1 MTHQSTGLD
10 AIHLADVE
18 LASAV
23 VQSRG
28 EAEWWIE
35 SQNDAA
41 LAIWGDYDIS
51 QDISLRLSLL
61 EADKKRIPS
70 SFLHKIPGNIQSL
83 RFIVTPYQGR
93 LLVQF
98 FPDFS
103 EHHSEDD
110 SIFDFYETVL
120 EASHNGVF
128 DFNLTDETV
137 KYSRNV
143 HEICGVTV
151 SDLGRTKSDFFKR
164 IHPDDIEAV
173 DEALEMHLETA
184 WPFEVE
190 FRFKTATGIYI
201 WLQSCGKA
209 IKDSEDDDAVRFV
222 GNLVNISER
231 KFVEDMVKQRE
242 QLVEQIIDSLP
253 ISIYVKDDKGCF
265 RFFSEQTEKD
275 TGIDRAMAI
284 GKTDYEIFPIEQA
297 RQSALQDQQVV
308 ESGRLMVTEEPVQL
322 PNGECRWLMQGK
334 GPITIYEDDSVK
346 NWLLGFSLDI
356 TERKLAEDLQRDAK
370 IAAEEAVQTKSE
382 FLSVMSHEIRTP
394 LNSVIGTAQLLQ
406 DMVLEDEQ
414 KHYVDMI
421 RHSGEHLL
429 QLINDI
435 LDFNKLEANKV
446 ELESAAFDLST
457 LVGSILDMNR
467 LLADKKGLKLS
478 EHYSDG
484 LSAFYLGDA
493 ARVRQILLNL
503 VGNALKFTSE
513 GEISIRVRPT
523 ENKRVRFEVTDSGI
537 GIRPEQIDKLFSA
550 FTQADA
556 STTRQFGGTGLGLS
570 ICKKLVDMMGG
581 DIGIDSEYGQ
591 GSTFWFELP
600 LVPAKAPEK
609 PVEVSPEMETA
620 PLNIL
625 VAEDNLPNQLLVKAI
640 LSKLGHQVLVVGN
653 GLEAVQ
659 SVETAESPFDV
670 VLMDMQMP
678 EMDGLTAT
686 QHIRELPSSRASVPI
701 IALTANALSGDRE
714 KVLDAGMNDYLTKP
728 IDVSQL
734 KRLLNV
740 WGTAN
745 QRLPGFE

>member
-1 MTHQSTGLD
+1 
-10 AIHLADVE
+10 
-18 LASAV
+18 
-23 VQSRG
+23 
-28 EAEWWIE
+28 
-35 SQNDAA
+35 
-41 LAIWGDYDIS
+41 
-51 QDISLRLSLL
+51 
-61 EADKKRIPS
+61 
-70 SFLHKIPGNIQSL
+70 
-83 RFIVTPYQGR
+83 
-93 LLVQF
+93 
-98 FPDFS
+98 
-103 EHHSEDD
+103 
-110 SIFDFYETVL
+110 
-120 EASHNGVF
+120 
-128 DFNLTDETV
+128 
-137 KYSRNV
+137 
-143 HEICGVTV
+143 
-151 SDLGRTKSDFFKR
+151 
-164 IHPDDIEAV
+164 
-173 DEALEMHLETA
+173 
-184 WPFEVE
+184 
-190 FRFKTATGIYI
+190 
-201 WLQSCGKA
+201 
-209 IKDSEDDDAVRFV
+209 
-222 GNLVNISER
+222 
-231 KFVEDMVKQRE
+231 
-242 QLVEQIIDSLP
+242 
-253 ISIYVKDDKGCF
+253 
-265 RFFSEQTEKD
+265 
-275 TGIDRAMAI
+275 
-284 GKTDYEIFPIEQA
+284 
-297 RQSALQDQQVV
+297 
-308 ESGRLMVTEEPVQL
+308 
-322 PNGECRWLMQGK
+322 
-334 GPITIYEDDSVK
+334 
-346 NWLLGFSLDI
+346 
-356 TERKLAEDLQRDAK
+356 
-370 IAAEEAVQTKSE
+370 
-382 FLSVMSHEIRTP
+382 
-394 LNSVIGTAQLLQ
+394 
-406 DMVLEDEQ
+406 
-414 KHYVDMI
+414 
-421 RHSGEHLL
+421 
-429 QLINDI
+429 
-435 LDFNKLEANKV
+435 
-446 ELESAAFDLST
+446 

-523 ENKRVRFEVTDSGI
+523 ESKRVRFEVTDSGI